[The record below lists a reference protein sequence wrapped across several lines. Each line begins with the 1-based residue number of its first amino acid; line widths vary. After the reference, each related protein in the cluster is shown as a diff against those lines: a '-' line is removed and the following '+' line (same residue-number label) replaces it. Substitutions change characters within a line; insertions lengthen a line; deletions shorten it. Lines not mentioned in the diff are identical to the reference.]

1 MHQRKL
7 RKVPE
12 KKISQIEFVRSYFL
26 QRPMQIISHGQ
37 AKEDLETAYLTVMGK
52 RLEDSDRAIRKLH
65 GDGFLEKVAKGQYMY
80 NPDTS
85 GKKVFDEFTQAE
97 KKEILERDGY
107 KCVVCGLGREN
118 GLDLHIDHIKPRS
131 LGGQGTVENGQVLCA
146 PHNFV
151 KKNLSQTETGKK
163 GFIRLL
169 ELVKSTPEDP
179 IASQLEAFLLDVLSV
194 YEKHGM
200 NGHIRWDGSPIPK
213 DELEH

>member
-1 MHQRKL
+1 M
-7 RKVPE
+7 PE

-26 QRPMQIISHGQ
+26 QRPMEIISHVK
-37 AKEDLETAYLTVMGK
+37 AKADLEAAYLTVMGK

-65 GDGFLEKVAKGQYMY
+65 GDGFLEKIAKGQYMY
-80 NPDTS
+80 NPETS
-85 GKKVFDEFTQAE
+85 GKKEFDEFTQSE
-97 KKEILERDGY
+97 KNEILKRDGF

-146 PHNFV
+146 PHNFI

-169 ELVKSTPEDP
+169 ELIRTTPDDP
-179 IASQLEAFLLDVLSV
+179 IASQLEVFLLEVLAV
-194 YEKHGM
+194 YEKHGI
-200 NGHIRWDGSPIPK
+200 NGHIRWDGNSVPK
-213 DELEH
+213 EKESST